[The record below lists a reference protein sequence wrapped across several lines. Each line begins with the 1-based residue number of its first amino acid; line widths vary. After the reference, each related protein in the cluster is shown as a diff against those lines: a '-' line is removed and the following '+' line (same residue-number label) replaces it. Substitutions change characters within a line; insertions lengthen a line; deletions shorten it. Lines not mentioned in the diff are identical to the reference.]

1 VFRSYVLIPP
11 EAEHRLRKGDSSDLT
26 LISLTFFRRRA
37 GCILGSLSQQLR
49 CSFSSGDHEIRQLL
63 TPLARRSC
71 PLLRPIK
78 RADTVWIEPRYEA
91 EVVFT
96 EMTSDGLLRLP
107 SFKGL
112 LQVA

>member
-1 VFRSYVLIPP
+1 
-11 EAEHRLRKGDSSDLT
+11 
-26 LISLTFFRRRA
+26 
-37 GCILGSLSQQLR
+37 
-49 CSFSSGDHEIRQLL
+49 
-63 TPLARRSC
+63 
-71 PLLRPIK
+71 LLRPIK

-107 SFKGL
+107 SFTGL